1 MHCLFIKKKK
11 LKCVKLMCGKKLDVQ
26 EKFDFEKMIKTTI
39 LNKSTH
45 THIYMIK
52 VNLNEIT

>member
-1 MHCLFIKKKK
+1 
-11 LKCVKLMCGKKLDVQ
+11 MCGKKLDVQ